1 LNVDR
6 SAIAQEAAEADK
18 VAATIA
24 KVEASLPFV
33 QREAEIHR
41 QATKIELSN
50 RVAYL
55 EAEGKLLDQAARTH
69 CRGVLELWST
79 CLRSNVGGFPEV
91 TSPPEVSITESCY

>member
-1 LNVDR
+1 MSIDR
-6 SAIAQEAAEADK
+6 RLLDEVTAAIAK
-18 VAATIA
+18 L
-24 KVEASLPFV
+24 EASLPFV
-33 QREAEIHR
+33 QQEAEVRR

-69 CRGVLELWST
+69 CRGVLELWSA
-79 CLRSNVGGFPEV
+79 CLRSNVRGFPEA